1 MTLDFIKKYDFET
14 CESGY
19 ILEVDLSYPKELHD
33 EHNEFPLAP
42 EVMCVK
48 ANMLSKYQRELYSTI
63 YDKSPT
69 DSVSPKLIANLY
81 DKTKYVLHI
90 ANLQLYINMGLV
102 LTSIHRVIKFK
113 QSRWLKPYIDI
124 CSDLRSKST
133 DDFDKKLFK
142 LLPNSVY

>member
-1 MTLDFIKKYDFET
+1 
-14 CESGY
+14 
-19 ILEVDLSYPKELHD
+19 LHD

-63 YDKSPT
+63 YDRSAS
-69 DSVSPKLIANLY
+69 DRASPKLIANLY

-102 LTSIHRVIKFK
+102 FNFTS
-113 QSRWLKPYIDI
+113 
-124 CSDLRSKST
+124 
-133 DDFDKKLFK
+133 
-142 LLPNSVY
+142 